1 MQARQVTAPG
11 RYGLA
16 LATRLLQ
23 RARLADPT
31 AGLWEAADVN
41 WWWRRPRPSD
51 DVGHLVWLDADGDP
65 VGAVLQTDW
74 GREWQ
79 VDPVTV
85 GVDADLDAEVWEAAV
100 TVARAHAGS
109 TVWVREDNS
118 DGMAKL
124 AESGFVAD
132 RGDTTM
138 WMAATERRPP
148 GAVPHGYRVLDRTA
162 VADRPHHFIVR
173 SGADVEGRLQET
185 PLYDPTLDLLVVD
198 ADDEV
203 AGYALFWF
211 DPVTG
216 VGLVEPVRIEE
227 AHEGRGLGGHLVRC
241 GLERLAARGATR
253 LKISWENPVAG
264 RVYAR
269 AGFLPESTSV
279 VMRPSAPRDCAPG
292 VGAAGVD

>member
-23 RARLADPT
+23 RARLAEPT
-31 AGLWEAADVN
+31 AGLWEAADVS
-41 WWWRRPRPSD
+41 WWWRRPRRSD

-85 GVDADLDAEVWEAAV
+85 GADADLETEVWEAAV
-100 TVARAHAGS
+100 TVALEHADS
-109 TVWVREDNS
+109 AVWVRED
-118 DGMAKL
+118 DTDAMAEL
-124 AESGFVAD
+124 AERGFAAEP
-132 RGDTTM
+132 GDTTM
-138 WMAATERRPP
+138 WMVAADRRPP
-148 GAVPHGYRVLDRTA
+148 SAAPDRYRVLDRTA
-162 VADRPHHFIVR
+162 VLDRPHHLIARNGV
-173 SGADVEGRLQET
+173 DVERRLQET

-216 VGLVEPVRIEE
+216 VGLVEPVRTEE
-227 AHEGRGLGGHLVRC
+227 AHQGRGLAGHLVCC
-241 GLERLAARGATR
+241 GLERMAARGATR
-253 LKISWENPVAG
+253 MKISWENPVAG

-269 AGFLPESTSV
+269 AGFLPESTSM
-279 VMRPSAPRDCAPG
+279 VMRPSGPPSCAPG
-292 VGAAGVD
+292 VAAGGET

>member
-1 MQARQVTAPG
+1 MQAKQITAPG

-41 WWWRRPRPSD
+41 WWWRRPRASD
-51 DVGHLVWLDADGDP
+51 DVGHLVWLDAGGDP
-65 VGAVLQTDW
+65 VGAVLQTGW

-85 GVDADLDAEVWEAAV
+85 GVDADLDAEVWDAAV
-100 TVARAHAGS
+100 TVARERADS
-109 TVWVREDNS
+109 TVWVREDNP
-118 DGMAKL
+118 DGIAKL

-132 RGDTTM
+132 SGDTTM
-138 WMAATERRPP
+138 WMAANERRPP
-148 GAVPHGYRVLDRTA
+148 SAVPHGYRVLDRTA
-162 VADRPHHFIVR
+162 VADRPHHIAR
-173 SGADVEGRLQET
+173 SGAGVERRLQET
-185 PLYDPTLDLLVVD
+185 PLYHPTLDLLVVD

-211 DPVTG
+211 DPVTS
-216 VGLVEPVRIEE
+216 VGLVEPVRTEE
-227 AHEGRGLGGHLVRC
+227 AHEGRGLAGHLVRC

-253 LKISWENPVAG
+253 LKVSWENPVAS

-269 AGFLPESTSV
+269 AGFQLESTSV
-279 VMRPSAPRDCAPG
+279 VMRPSEPLDCAPG
-292 VGAAGVD
+292 VAAAGVD